1 MKNKSK
7 RMTTVSKVIRLVKR
21 LDASYLPLMIV
32 TQCMAAIQPYILLW
46 AGSRILDM
54 ILKKRTMEETMRFVL
69 WIVLGTM
76 VLGLVR
82 WILEGILSVKRHM
95 LRERVTVAISEKSLQ
110 LDYEVLEKQETLE
123 MIHRAKEGMN
133 SNGNI
138 TSFCDLLGSVVA
150 LLAGIVY
157 SLVLFAG
164 VCVPVKDVTVTN
176 GDTLAS
182 VLNAWWSPFLLLAVC
197 ILMFLWAMVIQKSD
211 GVRSQKNFDRNVK
224 YNRRFGYFFGFLTR
238 YKEGKDIR
246 LYQMQDMITEGLR
259 ECNENNEKNSR
270 IMIREINRSNVGRWI
285 INFVLQATSYL
296 YIGMKAMLG
305 LISVGS
311 VLQYVGAFGNFY
323 NGIAGLLSVYVNVD
337 VQSKYLSLFEDF
349 MELENKKYE
358 GTLPIEKRDDNMYE
372 IEFKDV
378 SFRYP
383 NSPDYVLS
391 HVNAKLCI
399 GEKTAMV
406 GPNGAG
412 KTTFIK
418 LLCRLYDP
426 TEGEILLNGINI
438 KLYDYSEYM
447 SLFSV
452 VFQDFQMF
460 AFSVA
465 ENVAT
470 SMEYDEK
477 KLMDC
482 IGAAGLSDRLAELPE
497 GIRTNLYQLQEGGV
511 EISGGEAQKLALAR
525 ALYKDAPFVVLDEP
539 TSALDPVAEYDIY
552 KRFDDLVQDKTA
564 VYISHRMS
572 SCRFCNNIFVFDE
585 GKIVQKGSHD
595 SLIREEDG
603 LYSKLWNAQAQYY
616 C

>member
-1 MKNKSK
+1 MKNKSTRK
-7 RMTTVSKVIRLVKR
+7 TTVSKVIRLVKR
-21 LDASYLPLMIV
+21 LDSSYLPLMIV
-32 TQCMAAIQPYILLW
+32 TQCMGAIQPYIMLW

-54 ILKKRTMEETMRFVL
+54 ILERCPMEVTMRFVV
-69 WIVLGTM
+69 WSVLGTM
-76 VLGLVR
+76 VLGMVR

-95 LRERVTVAISEKSLQ
+95 LQERVTVAISEKSLQ

-138 TSFCDLLGSVVA
+138 ASFCDLLGSVVA
-150 LLAGIVY
+150 RMAGIVY
-157 SLVLFAG
+157 SLMLFAG
-164 VCVPVKDVTVTN
+164 VCIPVKLTST
-176 GDTLAS
+176 DTLIK
-182 VLNAWWSPFLLLAVC
+182 VLNTWWSPLLLLAVC
-197 ILMFLWAMVIQKSD
+197 ILMLFWALAIQKGD
-211 GVRSQKNFDRNVK
+211 GIRTQKNFDRNVK

-259 ECNENNEKNSR
+259 ECNENNEKNSH
-270 IMIREINRSNVGRWI
+270 IMMREANRSNVCRWI
-285 INFVLQATSYL
+285 VDFVLQAASYL
-296 YIGMKAMLG
+296 YVGLKAMVG

-311 VLQYVGAFGNFY
+311 VLQYVGAFRNFY
-323 NGIAGLLSVYVNVD
+323 NGIAGILGVYVDVD

-358 GTLPIEKRDDNMYE
+358 GTLPVEKRDDNKYE
-372 IEFKDV
+372 IEFRDV
-378 SFRYP
+378 SFKYP
-383 NSPDYVLS
+383 NSLDYVLS
-391 HVNAKLCI
+391 HVNAKLRI

-438 KLYDYSEYM
+438 KLYDYKEYM

-470 SMEYDEK
+470 SMEYDEEK
-477 KLMDC
+477 IIDC
-482 IGAAGLSDRLAELPE
+482 IGAAGLTERLMELPE

-511 EISGGEAQKLALAR
+511 EVSGGEAQKLAIAR

-585 GKIVQKGSHD
+585 GRIVQKGSHD
-595 SLIREEDG
+595 SLMQEEEG
-603 LYSKLWNAQAQYY
+603 LYSRLWNAQAQYY

>member
-1 MKNKSK
+1 MKNKSE
-7 RMTTVSKVIRLVKR
+7 RRTTVSKVIRLVRR
-21 LDASYLPLMIV
+21 LDSGYLPLMIV
-32 TQCMAAIQPYILLW
+32 SQCMAALQPYVLLW

-54 ILKKRTMEETMRFVL
+54 ILEKRMMEEVMGLVL
-69 WIVLGTM
+69 WTTFGMM

-138 TSFCDLLGSVVA
+138 TSFCDQLGSVVA

-157 SLVLFAG
+157 SVVLFAG
-164 VCVPVKDVTVTN
+164 ACIPAKVVTA
-176 GDTLAS
+176 DTLAF

-197 ILMFLWAMVIQKSD
+197 ILMLFCALAIQKGD
-211 GVRSQKNFDRNVK
+211 GIRSQKNFDRNVK

-259 ECNENNEKNSR
+259 ECNENNEKNSH
-270 IMIREINRSNVGRWI
+270 IMMREMNRSNVYRWAL
-285 INFVLQATSYL
+285 NLVLQAASYL
-296 YIGMKAMLG
+296 YVGLKAMVG

-311 VLQYVGAFGNFY
+311 VLQYVGAFGNFC
-323 NGIAGLLSVYVNVD
+323 NGIAGILGVFVNVD

-358 GTLPIEKRDDNMYE
+358 GTLPVEKRDDNKYE
-372 IEFKDV
+372 IEFRDV
-378 SFRYP
+378 SFKYP

-438 KLYDYSEYM
+438 KLYDYKEYM

-470 SMEYDEK
+470 SMEYDERRI
-477 KLMDC
+477 MDC
-482 IGAAGLSDRLAELPE
+482 IGAAGLSERLEPKREDNSGRVRYE
-497 GIRTNLYQLQEGGV
+497 GNNSHNYESLSVTGRWCGGV
-511 EISGGEAQKLALAR
+511 RWRGPKAG
-525 ALYKDAPFVVLDEP
+525 
-539 TSALDPVAEYDIY
+539 
-552 KRFDDLVQDKTA
+552 
-564 VYISHRMS
+564 
-572 SCRFCNNIFVFDE
+572 
-585 GKIVQKGSHD
+585 
-595 SLIREEDG
+595 
-603 LYSKLWNAQAQYY
+603 YSKSVVQRCTVCGAG
-616 C
+616 

>member
-1 MKNKSK
+1 MKMKNKK
-7 RMTTVSKVIRLVKR
+7 TTRKTTVSKVLRMVKR
-21 LDASYLPLMIV
+21 LDSSYLPLMTVAKFSAAV
-32 TQCMAAIQPYILLW
+32 TPYLLLW
-46 AGSRILDM
+46 MGSRVLDM
-54 ILKKRTMEETMRFVL
+54 IIEKRTMEACMRWV
-69 WIVLGTM
+69 IAVVLGTL
-76 VLGLVR
+76 VLGVAR
-82 WILEGILSVKRHM
+82 WGLEGILSVKRQM
-95 LRERVTVAISEKSLQ
+95 LSEKITRAVSEKSLQ
-110 LDYEVLEKQETLE
+110 LDYEVLEKNETLE
-123 MIHRAKEGMN
+123 LIHRAKEGMN

-138 TSFCDLLGSVVA
+138 VSFCEQLGSVVDCF
-150 LLAGIVY
+150 AGIVY
-157 SLVLFAG
+157 SLLLFIG
-164 VCVPVKDVTVTN
+164 VCIPAETTRTDSLTV
-176 GDTLAS
+176 L
-182 VLNAWWSPFLLLAVC
+182 LNAWWSPFFLLVICIFVLFGALA
-197 ILMFLWAMVIQKSD
+197 IQRAS

-270 IMIREINRSNVGRWI
+270 IMIRESNRSAAFSWVLSM
-285 INFVLQATSYL
+285 VLQVASYL
-296 YIGMKAMLG
+296 YVGLKAITG

-311 VLQYVGAFGNFY
+311 VLQYVGAFAKFCS
-323 NGIAGLLSVYVNVD
+323 GIAGLMGISVTVD
-337 VQSKYLSLFEDF
+337 VQSKYLALFEDF

-358 GTLPIEKRDDNMYE
+358 GTLPVEKRDDNKYE
-372 IEFKDV
+372 IEFRDV

-438 KLYDYSEYM
+438 KLYDYKEYM
-447 SLFSV
+447 NLFSV
-452 VFQDFQMF
+452 VFQDFQLF

-470 SMEYDEK
+470 SMDYDENRIEE
-477 KLMDC
+477 C
-482 IGAAGLSDRLAELPE
+482 IEAAGLDKRLAELPE
-497 GIRTNLYQLQEGGV
+497 GIHTNLYQLQTEGGV
-511 EISGGEAQKLALAR
+511 EVSGGEAQKLAIAR

-552 KRFDDLVQDKTA
+552 KRFDDLVKDKTA
-564 VYISHRMS
+564 IYISHRMS

-585 GKIVQKGSHD
+585 GRMVQKGSHED
-595 SLIREEDG
+595 LMQTDG
-603 LYSKLWNAQAQYY
+603 LYSRLWNAQAQYY
-616 C
+616 Q

>member
-1 MKNKSK
+1 MKHKSTK
-7 RMTTVSKVIRLVKR
+7 RTTVSKVIRLVKR
-21 LDASYLPLMIV
+21 LDSSYLPLMIV
-32 TQCMAAIQPYILLW
+32 TQCMAAVQPYILLW
-46 AGSRILDM
+46 AGSRILDF
-54 ILKKRTMEETMRFVL
+54 ILEKRSMEETMELVL
-69 WIVLGTM
+69 WTVLGTM
-76 VLGLVR
+76 VLGMLR
-82 WILEGILSVKRHM
+82 WILEGVLSVKRHM
-95 LRERVTVAISEKSLQ
+95 LREKVTVAISEKSLQ

-138 TSFCDLLGSVVA
+138 ASFCDLLGSVA
-150 LLAGIVY
+150 ARLAGIVY
-157 SLVLFAG
+157 SLILFAG
-164 VCVPVKDVTVTN
+164 ACIPVKGVNIKKSDRLT
-176 GDTLAS
+176 AI
-182 VLNAWWSPFLLLAVC
+182 LNAWWSPFLLWVVC
-197 ILMFLWAMVIQKSD
+197 ILMLFWALAIQKGD
-211 GVRSQKNFDRNVK
+211 GIRTQKNFDRNVK

-259 ECNENNEKNSR
+259 ECNENNEKNSH
-270 IMIREINRSNVGRWI
+270 IMMREANRSNACRRI
-285 INFVLQATSYL
+285 LNLVLQAASYL
-296 YIGMKAMLG
+296 YVGLKAMVG
-305 LISVGS
+305 LISVGG
-311 VLQYVGAFGNFY
+311 VLQYVGAFRNFY
-323 NGIAGLLSVYVNVD
+323 NGIAGILGVYVDVD

-349 MELENKKYE
+349 MEIENKKYE
-358 GTLPIEKRDDNMYE
+358 GTLPVEKRDDNKYE
-372 IEFKDV
+372 IEFRDV
-378 SFRYP
+378 SFKYP

-391 HVNAKLCI
+391 HVNAKFRI

-438 KLYDYSEYM
+438 KLYDYREYM

-470 SMEYDEK
+470 SMEYDERK
-477 KLMDC
+477 IIDC
-482 IGAAGLSDRLAELPE
+482 IGAAGLAGRLAELPE

-511 EISGGEAQKLALAR
+511 EVSGGEAQKLAIAR

-572 SCRFCNNIFVFDE
+572 SCRFCNNIFVFED
-585 GKIVQKGSHD
+585 GRIVQKGSHD
-595 SLIREEDG
+595 SLMLEEEG

-616 C
+616 Q

>member
-1 MKNKSK
+1 MKNKSRK
-7 RMTTVSKVIRLVKR
+7 STVSKVVHLVKR
-21 LDASYLPLMIV
+21 LDSKYMPLMIV
-32 TQCMAAIQPYILLW
+32 SQCLGALQPYILLW
-46 AGSRILDM
+46 AGSRILDY
-54 ILKKRTMEETMRFVL
+54 ILEKRSMEETMSLVV
-69 WIVLGTM
+69 WMVLGTM
-76 VLGLVR
+76 LLSMIR
-82 WILEGILSVKRHM
+82 WMLEGILSVKRHM
-95 LRERVTVAISEKSLQ
+95 LREKVTVAISEKSLQ

-123 MIHRAKEGMN
+123 LIHRAKEGMN
-133 SNGNI
+133 SNGDI
-138 TSFCDLLGSVVA
+138 AFFCDQLGSVVA
-150 LLAGIVY
+150 QVAGIVY
-157 SLVLFAG
+157 SVVLFAG
-164 VCVPVKDVTVTN
+164 VCIPVKSAN
-176 GDTLAS
+176 IDTLTG

-197 ILMFLWAMVIQKSD
+197 ILMFLWAMAIQKKD

-238 YKEGKDIR
+238 YKDGKDIR

-270 IMIREINRSNVGRWI
+270 IMMREVNRSNVGRWA
-285 INFVLQATSYL
+285 INLVLQAASYL
-296 YIGMKAMLG
+296 YVGLKAMRG

-311 VLQYVGAFGNFY
+311 VLQYVGAFGKFY
-323 NGIAGLLSVYVNVD
+323 DGIAGLLSVYVRVD

-358 GTLPIEKRDDNMYE
+358 GTLPVEKRDDNKYE
-372 IEFKDV
+372 IEFRDV

-383 NSPDYVLS
+383 NSPEYVLS
-391 HVNAKLCI
+391 HVNATLRI

-438 KLYDYSEYM
+438 KLYDYREYM

-452 VFQDFQMF
+452 VFQDFQLF

-465 ENVAT
+465 ENVGT

-477 KLMDC
+477 KIVDC
-482 IGAAGLSDRLAELPE
+482 IGAAGLSERLAELPD

-511 EISGGEAQKLALAR
+511 EVSGGEAQKLAIAR

-572 SCRFCNNIFVFDE
+572 SCRFCNNIFVFED
-585 GKIVQKGSHD
+585 GRIVQKGSHD
-595 SLIREEDG
+595 SLMREEG

-616 C
+616 Q

>member
-1 MKNKSK
+1 MKNKSTK
-7 RMTTVSKVIRLVKR
+7 RSTVSKVVHLVKR
-21 LDASYLPLMIV
+21 LDSGYMPLMIV
-32 TQCMAAIQPYILLW
+32 SQCMGALQPYILLW
-46 AGSRILDM
+46 AGSRILDYV
-54 ILKKRTMEETMRFVL
+54 LERRSMEETMRLVL
-69 WIVLGTM
+69 WTALGTM
-76 VLGLVR
+76 VLGMIR
-82 WILEGILSVKRHM
+82 WILEGILSVKRNL
-95 LRERVTVAISEKSLQ
+95 LREKVTVAISEKSLQ

-123 MIHRAKEGMN
+123 LIHRAKEGMN

-138 TSFCDLLGSVVA
+138 TSFCDQLGSVVA
-150 LLAGIVY
+150 QVAGIVY
-157 SLVLFAG
+157 SVVLFAG
-164 VCVPVKDVTVTN
+164 VCIPVNSAGADILT
-176 GDTLAS
+176 G
-182 VLNAWWSPFLLLAVC
+182 VLNTWWSPFLLLAVC
-197 ILMFLWAMVIQKSD
+197 ILMFLWAMRIQKKD

-259 ECNENNEKNSR
+259 ECNENNEKNSW
-270 IMIREINRSNVGRWI
+270 IMMREVNRSNVGRWA
-285 INFVLQATSYL
+285 INFVLQAVSYL
-296 YIGMKAMLG
+296 YVGLKAMCG

-311 VLQYVGAFGNFY
+311 VLQYVGAFGKFY
-323 NGIAGLLSVYVNVD
+323 DGIAGLLGVYVRVD

-358 GTLPIEKRDDNMYE
+358 GTLPVEKRDDNKYE
-372 IEFKDV
+372 IEFRDV
-378 SFRYP
+378 SFKYP

-391 HVNAKLCI
+391 HVNAKLRI

-438 KLYDYSEYM
+438 KLYDYKEYM

-452 VFQDFQMF
+452 VFQDFQLF

-470 SMEYDEK
+470 SMDYDEK
-477 KLMDC
+477 RIVEC
-482 IGAAGLSDRLAELPE
+482 IEAAGLKERLQELPE
-497 GIRTNLYQLQEGGV
+497 GIRTNIYQLQEGGV
-511 EISGGEAQKLALAR
+511 EVSGGEAQKFAIAR

-585 GKIVQKGSHD
+585 GRIVQKGSHEG
-595 SLIREEDG
+595 LMREEG
-603 LYSKLWNAQAQYY
+603 LYSRLWNAQAQYY
-616 C
+616 S

>member
-1 MKNKSK
+1 MKNKSRK
-7 RMTTVSKVIRLVKR
+7 STVSKVVHLVKR
-21 LDASYLPLMIV
+21 LDSGYMPLMIV
-32 TQCMAAIQPYILLW
+32 SQCLGALQPYILLW
-46 AGSRILDM
+46 TGSRILDY
-54 ILKKRTMEETMRFVL
+54 ILENRSMEETMRLVV
-69 WIVLGTM
+69 WTVLGTM
-76 VLGLVR
+76 LLGMIR

-95 LRERVTVAISEKSLQ
+95 LREKVTMAISVKSLQ

-123 MIHRAKEGMN
+123 LIHRAKEGMN

-138 TSFCDLLGSVVA
+138 AHFCDQLGSVVA
-150 LLAGIVY
+150 LVAGIVY
-157 SLVLFAG
+157 SVVLFAG
-164 VCVPVKDVTVTN
+164 VCVPVKTVRTDAVT
-176 GDTLAS
+176 G

-197 ILMFLWAMVIQKSD
+197 ILMFLWAMVIQKRE
-211 GVRSQKNFDRNVK
+211 GVRSQKNFDRNVT

-270 IMIREINRSNVGRWI
+270 IMMREVNRSNVGRWA
-285 INFVLQATSYL
+285 INLVLQAACYL
-296 YIGMKAMLG
+296 YVGLKAMAG
-305 LISVGS
+305 LVSVGS
-311 VLQYVGAFGNFY
+311 VLQYVGAFGKFCD
-323 NGIAGLLSVYVNVD
+323 GIAGLLSVYVKVD
-337 VQSKYLSLFEDF
+337 VQSKYLALFEDF

-358 GTLPIEKRDDNMYE
+358 GTLPVEKRDDNKYE
-372 IEFKDV
+372 IEFRDV

-383 NSPDYVLS
+383 NSPEYVLS
-391 HVNAKLCI
+391 HVNATLRI

-438 KLYDYSEYM
+438 KLYDYREYM

-452 VFQDFQMF
+452 VFQDFQLF

-477 KLMDC
+477 KITDC
-482 IGAAGLSDRLAELPE
+482 IGAAGLAKRLAELPE

-511 EISGGEAQKLALAR
+511 EVSGGEAQKLAIAR

-572 SCRFCNNIFVFDE
+572 SCRFCNNIFVFEE

-595 SLIREEDG
+595 SLIKEDG
-603 LYSKLWNAQAQYY
+603 LYSRLWNAQARYY
-616 C
+616 Q

>member
-1 MKNKSK
+1 MKNKSTRK
-7 RMTTVSKVIRLVKR
+7 TTVSKVIRLVKR
-21 LDASYLPLMIV
+21 LDSSYLPLMIV
-32 TQCMAAIQPYILLW
+32 TQCMGAIQPYIMLW

-54 ILKKRTMEETMRFVL
+54 ILEKCPMEVTMRFVV
-69 WIVLGTM
+69 WSVLGTM
-76 VLGLVR
+76 VLGMVR

-95 LRERVTVAISEKSLQ
+95 LQERVTVAISEKSLQ

-138 TSFCDLLGSVVA
+138 ASFCDLLGSVVA
-150 LLAGIVY
+150 RMAGIVY
-157 SLVLFAG
+157 SLMLFAG
-164 VCVPVKDVTVTN
+164 VCIPVKLTST
-176 GDTLAS
+176 DTLIK
-182 VLNAWWSPFLLLAVC
+182 VLNTWWSPLLLLAVC
-197 ILMFLWAMVIQKSD
+197 ILMLFWALAIQKGD
-211 GVRSQKNFDRNVK
+211 GIRTQKNFDRNVK

-259 ECNENNEKNSR
+259 ECNENNEKNSH
-270 IMIREINRSNVGRWI
+270 IMMREANRSNVCRWI
-285 INFVLQATSYL
+285 VDFVLQAASYL
-296 YIGMKAMLG
+296 YVGLKAMVG

-311 VLQYVGAFGNFY
+311 VLQYVGAFRNFY
-323 NGIAGLLSVYVNVD
+323 NGIAGILGVYVDVD

-358 GTLPIEKRDDNMYE
+358 GTLPVEKRDDNKYE
-372 IEFKDV
+372 IEFRNV
-378 SFRYP
+378 SFKYP
-383 NSPDYVLS
+383 NSLDYVLS
-391 HVNAKLCI
+391 HVNAKLRI

-438 KLYDYSEYM
+438 KLYDYKEYM

-470 SMEYDEK
+470 SMEYDEEK
-477 KLMDC
+477 IIDC
-482 IGAAGLSDRLAELPE
+482 IGAAGLTERLMELPE

-511 EISGGEAQKLALAR
+511 EVSGGEAQKLAIAR

-585 GKIVQKGSHD
+585 GRIVQKGSHD
-595 SLIREEDG
+595 SLMQEEEG
-603 LYSKLWNAQAQYY
+603 LYSRLWNAQAQYY

>member
-1 MKNKSK
+1 
-7 RMTTVSKVIRLVKR
+7 
-21 LDASYLPLMIV
+21 
-32 TQCMAAIQPYILLW
+32 
-46 AGSRILDM
+46 
-54 ILKKRTMEETMRFVL
+54 MR
-69 WIVLGTM
+69 
-76 VLGLVR
+76 
-82 WILEGILSVKRHM
+82 
-95 LRERVTVAISEKSLQ
+95 
-110 LDYEVLEKQETLE
+110 EV
-123 MIHRAKEGMN
+123 
-133 SNGNI
+133 
-138 TSFCDLLGSVVA
+138 
-150 LLAGIVY
+150 
-157 SLVLFAG
+157 
-164 VCVPVKDVTVTN
+164 
-176 GDTLAS
+176 
-182 VLNAWWSPFLLLAVC
+182 
-197 ILMFLWAMVIQKSD
+197 
-211 GVRSQKNFDRNVK
+211 
-224 YNRRFGYFFGFLTR
+224 
-238 YKEGKDIR
+238 
-246 LYQMQDMITEGLR
+246 
-259 ECNENNEKNSR
+259 
-270 IMIREINRSNVGRWI
+270 NRSNVGRWTI
-285 INFVLQATSYL
+285 DFVLQAVSYFYVGL
-296 YIGMKAMLG
+296 KAMFG

-337 VQSKYLSLFEDF
+337 VQSKYLALFEDF

-358 GTLPIEKRDDNMYE
+358 GTLPTEKRDDNKYE
-372 IEFKDV
+372 IEFRDV

-391 HVNAKLCI
+391 HVNAKLRI

-438 KLYDYSEYM
+438 KLYDYREYM

-477 KLMDC
+477 KIMDC
-482 IGAAGLSDRLAELPE
+482 IGAAGLAERLAELPE

-511 EISGGEAQKLALAR
+511 EVSGGEAQKLAIAR

-552 KRFDDLVQDKTA
+552 KRFDDLVQEKTA

-572 SCRFCNNIFVFDE
+572 SCRFCNNIFVFED
-585 GKIVQKGSHD
+585 GRIVQKGSHD
-595 SLIREEDG
+595 SLMLDVEG
-603 LYSKLWNAQAQYY
+603 LYSRLWNAQAQYY
-616 C
+616 Q

>member
-1 MKNKSK
+1 MKNKITRKS
-7 RMTTVSKVIRLVKR
+7 TVSKVVCLVKR
-21 LDASYLPLMIV
+21 LDSGYMPLMIV
-32 TQCMAAIQPYILLW
+32 SQCMGAVQPYILLW
-46 AGSRILDM
+46 AGSRILDY
-54 ILKKRTMEETMRFVL
+54 ILEKRSMEETMRLVL
-69 WIVLGTM
+69 WTVLGTM
-76 VLGLVR
+76 VLGMVR
-82 WILEGILSVKRHM
+82 WILEGILSVKRN
-95 LRERVTVAISEKSLQ
+95 LLQEKVTVAISEKSLQ

-123 MIHRAKEGMN
+123 LIHRAKEGMN

-138 TSFCDLLGSVVA
+138 THFCDQLGSVVA
-150 LLAGIVY
+150 QVAGIVY
-157 SLVLFAG
+157 SVVLFAG
-164 VCVPVKDVTVTN
+164 ACVPVKAANSDALT
-176 GDTLAS
+176 G
-182 VLNAWWSPFLLLAVC
+182 VLNAWWSPFLLIAVC
-197 ILMFLWAMVIQKSD
+197 ILMFLWAMVIQKGD

-270 IMIREINRSNVGRWI
+270 IMMREVNRSNVGRWAI
-285 INFVLQATSYL
+285 DFVLQAASYL
-296 YIGMKAMLG
+296 YVGLKAMRG

-311 VLQYVGAFGNFY
+311 VLQYVGAFGKFY
-323 NGIAGLLSVYVNVD
+323 DGIAGLLGVYVRVD

-358 GTLPIEKRDDNMYE
+358 GTLPVEKRDDNKYE
-372 IEFKDV
+372 VEFRDV
-378 SFRYP
+378 SFKYP
-383 NSPDYVLS
+383 NSSDYVLS
-391 HVNAKLCI
+391 HVNAKLRI

-438 KLYDYSEYM
+438 KLYDYREYM

-470 SMEYDEK
+470 SMKYDEK
-477 KLMDC
+477 KIIDC
-482 IGAAGLSDRLAELPE
+482 IGAAGLSERLKELPE
-497 GIRTNLYQLQEGGV
+497 GIRTNLYRLQEGGV
-511 EISGGEAQKLALAR
+511 EVSGGEAQKLAIAR
-525 ALYKDAPFVVLDEP
+525 ALYKNAPFVVLDEP

-595 SLIREEDG
+595 SLISEEG
-603 LYSKLWNAQAQYY
+603 LYSRLWNAQAQYY
-616 C
+616 R

>member
-1 MKNKSK
+1 MKNKSTRK
-7 RMTTVSKVIRLVKR
+7 TTVSKVIRLVKR
-21 LDASYLPLMIV
+21 LDSSYLPLMIV
-32 TQCMAAIQPYILLW
+32 TQCMGAIQPYIMLW

-54 ILKKRTMEETMRFVL
+54 ILEKCPMEVTMRFVV
-69 WIVLGTM
+69 WSVLGTM
-76 VLGLVR
+76 VLGMVR

-95 LRERVTVAISEKSLQ
+95 LQERVTVAISEKSLQ

-138 TSFCDLLGSVVA
+138 ASFCDLLGSVVA
-150 LLAGIVY
+150 RMAGIVY
-157 SLVLFAG
+157 SLMLFAG
-164 VCVPVKDVTVTN
+164 VCIPVKLTCT
-176 GDTLAS
+176 DTLIK
-182 VLNAWWSPFLLLAVC
+182 VLNTWWSPLLLLAVC
-197 ILMFLWAMVIQKSD
+197 ILMLFWALAIQKGD
-211 GVRSQKNFDRNVK
+211 GIRTQKNFDRNVK

-259 ECNENNEKNSR
+259 ECNENNEKNSH
-270 IMIREINRSNVGRWI
+270 IMMREANRSNVCRWI
-285 INFVLQATSYL
+285 VDFVLQAASYL
-296 YIGMKAMLG
+296 YVGLKAMVG

-311 VLQYVGAFGNFY
+311 VLQYVGAFRNFY
-323 NGIAGLLSVYVNVD
+323 NGIAGILGVYVDVD

-358 GTLPIEKRDDNMYE
+358 GTLPVEKRDDNKYE
-372 IEFKDV
+372 IEFRDV
-378 SFRYP
+378 SFKYP
-383 NSPDYVLS
+383 NSLDYVLS
-391 HVNAKLCI
+391 HVNAKLRI

-438 KLYDYSEYM
+438 KLYDYKEYM

-470 SMEYDEK
+470 SMEYDEEK
-477 KLMDC
+477 IIDC
-482 IGAAGLSDRLAELPE
+482 IGAAGLTERLMELPE

-511 EISGGEAQKLALAR
+511 EVSGGEAQKLAIAR

-585 GKIVQKGSHD
+585 GRIVQKGSHD
-595 SLIREEDG
+595 SLMQEEEG
-603 LYSKLWNAQAQYY
+603 LYSRLWNAQAQYY

>member
-1 MKNKSK
+1 MKNKSTRK
-7 RMTTVSKVIRLVKR
+7 TTVSKVIRLVKR
-21 LDASYLPLMIV
+21 LDAAYFPLMIV
-32 TQCMAAIQPYILLW
+32 TQCMGALHPYILLW
-46 AGSRILDM
+46 AGSVILDM
-54 ILKKRTMEETMRFVL
+54 ILEKRLMEETMRFVV

-76 VLGLVR
+76 VLGMIR
-82 WILEGILSVKRHM
+82 WILEGVLSVKRHM
-95 LRERVTVAISEKSLQ
+95 LRERVTIAISEKSLQ

-123 MIHRAKEGMN
+123 LIHRAKEGMN

-138 TSFCDLLGSVVA
+138 SSFCEQLGSVVA
-150 LLAGIVY
+150 RLAGIVY
-157 SLVLFAG
+157 SLILFVGACIPTKTTRNDRLTG
-164 VCVPVKDVTVTN
+164 
-176 GDTLAS
+176 
-182 VLNAWWSPFLLLAVC
+182 VLNAWWSPLLLVAVSV
-197 ILMFLWAMVIQKSD
+197 IVLLGGLAIQKAN

-259 ECNENNEKNSR
+259 ECNENNEKNSH
-270 IMIREINRSNVGRWI
+270 IMMRESNRSMACSRVLNL
-285 INFVLQATSYL
+285 VLQAASYL
-296 YIGMKAMLG
+296 YIGLKAMSG
-305 LISVGS
+305 LVSVGS
-311 VLQYVGAFGNFY
+311 VLQYVGAFGRFCD
-323 NGIAGLLSVYVNVD
+323 GISGILGVYVTVD
-337 VQSKYLSLFEDF
+337 VQSKYLALFEDF

-358 GTLPIEKRDDNMYE
+358 GTLPVEKRDDNKYE
-372 IEFKDV
+372 IEFRNV
-378 SFRYP
+378 SFKYP

-391 HVNAKLCI
+391 HVNAKLRI

-438 KLYDYSEYM
+438 KLYDYKEYM

-460 AFSVA
+460 AFSIA

-477 KLMDC
+477 KIVDC
-482 IGAAGLSDRLAELPE
+482 IGAAGLAERLKELPE

-511 EISGGEAQKLALAR
+511 EVSGGEAQKLAIAR

-552 KRFDDLVQDKTA
+552 KRFDDLVKDKTA

-572 SCRFCNNIFVFDE
+572 SCRFCNNIFVFED
-585 GKIVQKGSHD
+585 GRIVQKGSHE
-595 SLIREEDG
+595 SLMQEEKG
-603 LYSKLWNAQAQYY
+603 LYSRLWNAQAQYY
-616 C
+616 Q

>member
-1 MKNKSK
+1 MKNKSRK
-7 RMTTVSKVIRLVKR
+7 STVPKVVHLVKR
-21 LDASYLPLMIV
+21 LDSGYMPLMIV
-32 TQCMAAIQPYILLW
+32 SQCLGALQPYILLW
-46 AGSRILDM
+46 AGSRVLDYIM
-54 ILKKRTMEETMRFVL
+54 EKRSMEETMGLVL
-69 WIVLGTM
+69 WTVLGTM
-76 VLGLVR
+76 LLGMIR
-82 WILEGILSVKRHM
+82 WMLEGILSVKRHM

-123 MIHRAKEGMN
+123 LIHRAKEGMN
-133 SNGNI
+133 SNGDI
-138 TSFCDLLGSVVA
+138 AFFCDQLGSVVA
-150 LLAGIVY
+150 QVAGIVY
-157 SLVLFAG
+157 AVALFAG
-164 VCVPVKDVTVTN
+164 VCIPVKTTN
-176 GDTLAS
+176 TDTLTG

-197 ILMFLWAMVIQKSD
+197 ILMFLWAMAIQKRD

-270 IMIREINRSNVGRWI
+270 IMMREVNRSNVGRWA
-285 INFVLQATSYL
+285 INFVLQAASYL
-296 YIGMKAMLG
+296 YVGLKAMRG

-311 VLQYVGAFGNFY
+311 VLQYVGAFGKFY
-323 NGIAGLLSVYVNVD
+323 DGIAGLLGVYVRVD

-358 GTLPIEKRDDNMYE
+358 GTLPVEKRDDNKYE
-372 IEFKDV
+372 IEFRDV

-383 NSPDYVLS
+383 NSPEYVLS
-391 HVNAKLCI
+391 HVNATLRI

-438 KLYDYSEYM
+438 KLYDYREYM

-452 VFQDFQMF
+452 VFQDFQLF

-477 KLMDC
+477 KIVDC
-482 IGAAGLSDRLAELPE
+482 IGAAGLSERLAELPD

-511 EISGGEAQKLALAR
+511 EVSGGEAQKLAIAR

-572 SCRFCNNIFVFDE
+572 SCRFCNNIFVFED
-585 GKIVQKGSHD
+585 GRIVQKGSHD
-595 SLIREEDG
+595 SLMKEDG
-603 LYSKLWNAQAQYY
+603 LYNRLWNAQAQYY
-616 C
+616 Q

>member
-1 MKNKSK
+1 MKNKSTK
-7 RMTTVSKVIRLVKR
+7 RTTVAKVIRLVKR
-21 LDASYLPLMIV
+21 LDSSYLPLMIV
-32 TQCMAAIQPYILLW
+32 TQCTAAVQPYLLLW
-46 AGSRILDM
+46 AGSRILDK
-54 ILKKRTMEETMRFVL
+54 ILEQRPMEETMGFVL

-123 MIHRAKEGMN
+123 LIHRAKEGMN

-138 TSFCDLLGSVVA
+138 TSFCEQLGSVVA

-164 VCVPVKDVTVTN
+164 VCIPVKSVTGIHGGKLV
-176 GDTLAS
+176 A

-197 ILMFLWAMVIQKSD
+197 ILMLFWSLVIQKGD

-270 IMIREINRSNVGRWI
+270 IMMREMYRSNACRWI
-285 INFVLQATSYL
+285 MNLVLQTTSYL
-296 YIGMKAMLG
+296 YVGLKAMVG

-311 VLQYVGAFGNFY
+311 VLQYVGAFGNFCK
-323 NGIAGLLSVYVNVD
+323 GIAGLLSVYVNVD

-358 GTLPIEKRDDNMYE
+358 GTLPVEKRDDNKYE
-372 IEFKDV
+372 IEFRDV
-378 SFRYP
+378 SFKYP

-391 HVNAKLCI
+391 HVNAKLRI

-438 KLYDYSEYM
+438 KLYDYREYM

-452 VFQDFQMF
+452 VFQDFQLF

-477 KLMDC
+477 KITDC
-482 IGAAGLSDRLAELPE
+482 IGAAGLAERLAELPE
-497 GIRTNLYQLQEGGV
+497 GIQTNLYQLQEGGV
-511 EISGGEAQKLALAR
+511 EVSGGEAQKLAIAR

-572 SCRFCNNIFVFDE
+572 SCRFCNNIFVFEE

-595 SLIREEDG
+595 SLMKEDG
-603 LYSKLWNAQAQYY
+603 LYSRLWNAQARYY
-616 C
+616 Q

>member
-1 MKNKSK
+1 MKNKSTRK
-7 RMTTVSKVIRLVKR
+7 TTVSKVIRLVKR
-21 LDASYLPLMIV
+21 LDSAYLPLMIV
-32 TQCMAAIQPYILLW
+32 TQCMGAIQPYILLW

-54 ILKKRTMEETMRFVL
+54 ILEKRTLEETMRFVL

-82 WILEGILSVKRHM
+82 WILEGVLSVKKHM

-150 LLAGIVY
+150 RIAGVIY
-157 SLVLFAG
+157 SLVLFFG
-164 VCVPVKDVTVTN
+164 VCISRETN
-176 GDTLAS
+176 RTDTLTV
-182 VLNAWWSPFLLLAVC
+182 VLNAWWSPLLLLAVC
-197 ILMFLWAMVIQKSD
+197 ILMLFWALAIQKGD

-270 IMIREINRSNVGRWI
+270 IMMKEMNRSNACRWI
-285 INFVLQATSYL
+285 VDFVLQATSYL
-296 YIGMKAMLG
+296 YVGLKAVAG

-323 NGIAGLLSVYVNVD
+323 NGIAGLLGVYVDVD

-349 MELENKKYE
+349 MELENRKYE
-358 GTLPIEKRDDNMYE
+358 GTLPVEKRDDNKYE
-372 IEFKDV
+372 IEFRDV

-438 KLYDYSEYM
+438 KLYDYREYM

-470 SMEYDEK
+470 SLEYDEK
-477 KLMDC
+477 KIMDC
-482 IGAAGLSDRLAELPE
+482 IGAAGLSERLMELPE

-511 EISGGEAQKLALAR
+511 EVSGGEAQKLAIAR

-572 SCRFCNNIFVFDE
+572 SCRFCNNIFVFED
-585 GKIVQKGSHD
+585 GRIVQKGSHD
-595 SLIREEDG
+595 SLMQEEGG
-603 LYSKLWNAQAQYY
+603 LYSRLWNAQAQYY
-616 C
+616 Q

>member
-1 MKNKSK
+1 MKNKST
-7 RMTTVSKVIRLVKR
+7 RTTTVSKVIRLVKR

-46 AGSRILDM
+46 TGSRILDM
-54 ILKKRTMEETMRFVL
+54 ILEKRLMEETMGFVAG
-69 WIVLGTM
+69 IVLGTM
-76 VLGLVR
+76 VLGLIR

-95 LRERVTVAISEKSLQ
+95 LREKVTVAISEKSLQ

-138 TSFCDLLGSVVA
+138 ASFCDLLGSVVA
-150 LLAGIVY
+150 RMAGIVY
-157 SLVLFAG
+157 SLVLFSG
-164 VCVPVKDVTVTN
+164 VCIPRKIHRTDKLTV
-176 GDTLAS
+176 

-197 ILMFLWAMVIQKSD
+197 ILMLFCALAIQKGD

-270 IMIREINRSNVGRWI
+270 IMMREMNRSNACRWAL
-285 INFVLQATSYL
+285 NLVLQAASYL
-296 YIGMKAMLG
+296 YVGLKAMTG

-311 VLQYVGAFGNFY
+311 VLQYVGAFGNFC
-323 NGIAGLLSVYVNVD
+323 NGIAGLLGVYVDVD

-358 GTLPIEKRDDNMYE
+358 GTLPVEKRDDNKYE

-378 SFRYP
+378 SFKYP

-438 KLYDYSEYM
+438 KLYDYREYM

-452 VFQDFQMF
+452 VFQDFQLF

-470 SMEYDEK
+470 SMEYDERK
-477 KLMDC
+477 IKDC
-482 IGAAGLSDRLAELPE
+482 IEAAGAAERLKELPE

-511 EISGGEAQKLALAR
+511 EVSGGEAQKLAIAR

-572 SCRFCNNIFVFDE
+572 SCRFCNNIFVFED
-585 GKIVQKGSHD
+585 GRIVQKGSHD
-595 SLIREEDG
+595 KLIQEEG
-603 LYSKLWNAQAQYY
+603 LYSRLWNAQAQYY
-616 C
+616 R

>member
-1 MKNKSK
+1 MKNKTTRKS
-7 RMTTVSKVIRLVKR
+7 TVSKVIHLVKR
-21 LDASYLPLMIV
+21 LDSGYMPLMIV
-32 TQCMAAIQPYILLW
+32 SQCMGALQPYILLW
-46 AGSRILDM
+46 AGSRILDYVLEARSM
-54 ILKKRTMEETMRFVL
+54 DETMHLVL
-69 WIVLGTM
+69 WTVLGTM
-76 VLGLVR
+76 LLGMIR
-82 WILEGILSVKRHM
+82 WILEGVLSVKRNM

-123 MIHRAKEGMN
+123 LIHRAKEGMN

-138 TSFCDLLGSVVA
+138 SAFCDQLGSVVA
-150 LLAGIVY
+150 QVAGIVY
-157 SLVLFAG
+157 SVILFAG
-164 VCVPVKDVTVTN
+164 VCVPIRTKNSDPLT
-176 GDTLAS
+176 G
-182 VLNAWWSPFLLLAVC
+182 VLNAWWSPFLLLVVC
-197 ILMFLWAMVIQKSD
+197 ILMFFWAMVIQKSY

-270 IMIREINRSNVGRWI
+270 IMMREVNRSNVGRGA
-285 INFVLQATSYL
+285 INFVLQAASYL
-296 YIGMKAMLG
+296 YVGLKAMLG
-305 LISVGS
+305 LVSIGS
-311 VLQYVGAFGNFY
+311 VLQYVGAFGKFY
-323 NGIAGLLSVYVNVD
+323 DGIAGLMGVYVRVD

-358 GTLPIEKRDDNMYE
+358 GTLPVEKRDDNKYE

-378 SFRYP
+378 SFKYP
-383 NSPDYVLS
+383 NSPEYVLS
-391 HVNAKLCI
+391 HVNAKLRI

-438 KLYDYSEYM
+438 KLYDYKEYM

-477 KLMDC
+477 KMIDC
-482 IGAAGLSDRLAELPE
+482 IGAAGLAGRIAELPE

-511 EISGGEAQKLALAR
+511 EVSGGEAQKLAIAR

-572 SCRFCNNIFVFDE
+572 SCRFCSNIFVFED
-585 GKIVQKGSHD
+585 GRIVQKGSHD
-595 SLIREEDG
+595 SLMSEEEG
-603 LYSKLWNAQAQYY
+603 LYSRLWNAQAQYY
-616 C
+616 Q

>member
-1 MKNKSK
+1 MTSKTTRKS
-7 RMTTVSKVIRLVKR
+7 TVSKVVHLVKR
-21 LDASYLPLMIV
+21 LDSGYMPLMIV
-32 TQCMAAIQPYILLW
+32 SQCLGALQPYILLW
-46 AGSRILDM
+46 TGSRILDY
-54 ILKKRTMEETMRFVL
+54 ILEKRSMEETMRLVV
-69 WIVLGTM
+69 WTVLGTM
-76 VLGLVR
+76 LLGMIR

-95 LRERVTVAISEKSLQ
+95 LREKVTMAISVKSLQ

-123 MIHRAKEGMN
+123 LIHRAKEGMN

-138 TSFCDLLGSVVA
+138 AHFCDQLGSVVA
-150 LLAGIVY
+150 LVAGIVY
-157 SLVLFAG
+157 SVVLFAG
-164 VCVPVKDVTVTN
+164 VCVSVKTVRTDTVT
-176 GDTLAS
+176 G

-197 ILMFLWAMVIQKSD
+197 ILMFLWAMVIQKRE
-211 GVRSQKNFDRNVK
+211 GVRSQKNFDRNVT

-270 IMIREINRSNVGRWI
+270 IMMREVNRSNVGRRA
-285 INFVLQATSYL
+285 INLVLQAACYL
-296 YIGMKAMLG
+296 YVGLKAMAG
-305 LISVGS
+305 LVSVGS
-311 VLQYVGAFGNFY
+311 VLQYVGAFGKFCD
-323 NGIAGLLSVYVNVD
+323 GIAGLLSVYVRVD
-337 VQSKYLSLFEDF
+337 VQSKYLALFEDF

-358 GTLPIEKRDDNMYE
+358 GTLPVEKRDDNKYE
-372 IEFKDV
+372 IEFRDV

-383 NSPDYVLS
+383 NSPEYVLS
-391 HVNAKLCI
+391 HVNATLRI

-438 KLYDYSEYM
+438 KLYDYREYM

-452 VFQDFQMF
+452 VFQDFQLF

-477 KLMDC
+477 KITDC
-482 IGAAGLSDRLAELPE
+482 IGAAGLAERLAELPE

-511 EISGGEAQKLALAR
+511 EVSGGEAQKLAIAR

-572 SCRFCNNIFVFDE
+572 SCRFCNNIFVFEE

-595 SLIREEDG
+595 SLMKEDG
-603 LYSKLWNAQAQYY
+603 LYSRLWNAQARYY
-616 C
+616 Q

>member
-1 MKNKSK
+1 MKNKLTRK
-7 RMTTVSKVIRLVKR
+7 TTVSKVIRLVKR
-21 LDASYLPLMIV
+21 LDSSYLPLMIV
-32 TQCMAAIQPYILLW
+32 TQCMGAIQPYIMLW

-54 ILKKRTMEETMRFVL
+54 ILEKCPMEVTMRFVV
-69 WIVLGTM
+69 WSVLGTM
-76 VLGLVR
+76 VLGMVR

-95 LRERVTVAISEKSLQ
+95 LQERVTVAISEKSLQ

-138 TSFCDLLGSVVA
+138 ASFCDLLGSVVA
-150 LLAGIVY
+150 RVAGIVY
-157 SLVLFAG
+157 SLMLFAG
-164 VCVPVKDVTVTN
+164 VCIPVKLTST
-176 GDTLAS
+176 DTLIT
-182 VLNAWWSPFLLLAVC
+182 VLNAWWSPLLLLAVC
-197 ILMFLWAMVIQKSD
+197 ILMLFWALAIQKGD
-211 GVRSQKNFDRNVK
+211 GIRTQKNFDRNVK

-259 ECNENNEKNSR
+259 ECNENNEKNSH
-270 IMIREINRSNVGRWI
+270 IMMREANRSNVCRWI
-285 INFVLQATSYL
+285 VDFVLQAASYL
-296 YIGMKAMLG
+296 YVGLKAMVG

-311 VLQYVGAFGNFY
+311 VLQYVGAFRNFY
-323 NGIAGLLSVYVNVD
+323 NGIAGILGVYVDVD

-358 GTLPIEKRDDNMYE
+358 GTLPVEKRDDNKYE
-372 IEFKDV
+372 IEFRDV
-378 SFRYP
+378 SFKYP
-383 NSPDYVLS
+383 NSLDYVLS
-391 HVNAKLCI
+391 HVNAKLRI

-438 KLYDYSEYM
+438 KLYDYKEYM

-470 SMEYDEK
+470 SMEYDEEK
-477 KLMDC
+477 IIDC
-482 IGAAGLSDRLAELPE
+482 IEAAGLTERLMELPE

-511 EISGGEAQKLALAR
+511 EVSGGEAQKLAIAR

-552 KRFDDLVQDKTA
+552 KRFDDLVQEKTA

-585 GKIVQKGSHD
+585 GRIVQKGSHD
-595 SLIREEDG
+595 SLMQEEEG
-603 LYSKLWNAQAQYY
+603 LYSRLWNAQAQYY

>member
-1 MKNKSK
+1 MRTKTNRK
-7 RMTTVSKVIRLVKR
+7 RDTVRKVLRMVNRLEPG
-21 LDASYLPLMIV
+21 YLPLMTV
-32 TQCMAAIQPYILLW
+32 TKMLAAVHPFWVLW
-46 AGSRILDM
+46 FGSRILDM
-54 ILKKRTMEETMRFVL
+54 LLEQYEMEAIMKCVLVGTLFGGGTVILRWWLESL
-69 WIVLGTM
+69 LG
-76 VLGLVR
+76 
-82 WILEGILSVKRHM
+82 VKR
-95 LRERVTVAISEKSLQ
+95 RVLTEKIFQVLSEKSLRM
-110 LDYEVLEKQETLE
+110 DYEVLEKNETLE

-133 SNGNI
+133 SSGDI
-138 TSFCDLLGSVVA
+138 GSFCEQLGSVA
-150 LLAGIVY
+150 EYLAGLVY
-157 SLVLFAG
+157 SVVLFVGA
-164 VCVPVKDVTVTN
+164 CIPAKIATT
-176 GDTLAS
+176 DTLTG
-182 VLNAWWSPFLLLAVC
+182 VLNAWWSPFLLLAVS
-197 ILMFLWAMVIQKSD
+197 ILMLFWSLVIQKGD

-259 ECNENNEKNSR
+259 ECNENHEKNSR
-270 IMIREINRSNVGRWI
+270 IMMREMYWSNACRWI
-285 INFVLQATSYL
+285 MNLVLQTTSYL
-296 YIGMKAMLG
+296 YVGLKAMVG

-311 VLQYVGAFGNFY
+311 VLQYVGAFGNFCK
-323 NGIAGLLSVYVNVD
+323 GIAGLLSVYVNVD

-358 GTLPIEKRDDNMYE
+358 GTLPVEKRDDNKYE
-372 IEFKDV
+372 IEFRDV
-378 SFRYP
+378 SFKYP

-391 HVNAKLCI
+391 HVNAKLRI

-438 KLYDYSEYM
+438 QLYDYKEYM
-447 SLFSV
+447 GLFSV

-470 SMEYDEK
+470 SMEYDERK
-477 KLMDC
+477 IIDC
-482 IGAAGLSDRLAELPE
+482 IGAAGLAGRLAELPE
-497 GIRTNLYQLQEGGV
+497 GIRTNLFQLQEGGV
-511 EISGGEAQKLALAR
+511 EVSGGEAQKLAIAR

-572 SCRFCNNIFVFDE
+572 SCRFCNNIFVFED
-585 GKIVQKGSHD
+585 GRIVQKGSHD
-595 SLIREEDG
+595 SLMLDEEG

-616 C
+616 Q

>member
-1 MKNKSK
+1 MNSKTTRKS
-7 RMTTVSKVIRLVKR
+7 TVSKVVHLVKR
-21 LDASYLPLMIV
+21 LDSGYMPLMIV
-32 TQCMAAIQPYILLW
+32 SQCLGALQPYILLW
-46 AGSRILDM
+46 TGSRILDY
-54 ILKKRTMEETMRFVL
+54 ILEKRSMEETMRLVV
-69 WIVLGTM
+69 WTVLGTM
-76 VLGLVR
+76 LLGMIR

-95 LRERVTVAISEKSLQ
+95 LREKVTMAISVKSLQ

-123 MIHRAKEGMN
+123 LIHRAKEGMN

-138 TSFCDLLGSVVA
+138 SSFCDQLGSVVA
-150 LLAGIVY
+150 LVAGIVY
-157 SLVLFAG
+157 SVVLFAG
-164 VCVPVKDVTVTN
+164 VCVPVKTVRTDAVT
-176 GDTLAS
+176 G
-182 VLNAWWSPFLLLAVC
+182 VLNAWWSPFFLLAVC
-197 ILMFLWAMVIQKSD
+197 ILMLFWTMAIQKKD
-211 GVRSQKNFDRNVK
+211 GIRSQKNFDRNVT

-270 IMIREINRSNVGRWI
+270 IMMREVNRSNVGRWA
-285 INFVLQATSYL
+285 INLVLQAACYL
-296 YIGMKAMLG
+296 YVGLKAMAG
-305 LISVGS
+305 LVSVGS
-311 VLQYVGAFGNFY
+311 VLQYVGAFGKFCD
-323 NGIAGLLSVYVNVD
+323 GIAGLLSVYVRVD
-337 VQSKYLSLFEDF
+337 VQSKYLALFEDF

-358 GTLPIEKRDDNMYE
+358 GTLPVEKRDDNKYE
-372 IEFKDV
+372 IEFRNV

-383 NSPDYVLS
+383 NSPEYVLS
-391 HVNAKLCI
+391 HVNATLRI

-438 KLYDYSEYM
+438 KLYDYREYM

-452 VFQDFQMF
+452 VFQDFQLF

-477 KLMDC
+477 KITDC
-482 IGAAGLSDRLAELPE
+482 IGAAGLAERLAELPE

-511 EISGGEAQKLALAR
+511 EVSGGEAQKLAIAR

-572 SCRFCNNIFVFDE
+572 SCRFCNNIFVFEE

-595 SLIREEDG
+595 SLMKEDG
-603 LYSKLWNAQAQYY
+603 LYSRLWNAQARYY
-616 C
+616 Q